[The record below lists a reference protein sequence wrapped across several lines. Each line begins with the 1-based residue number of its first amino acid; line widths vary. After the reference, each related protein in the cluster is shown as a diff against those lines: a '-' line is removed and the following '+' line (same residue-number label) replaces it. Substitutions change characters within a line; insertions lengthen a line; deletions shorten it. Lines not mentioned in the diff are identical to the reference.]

1 MRRIDDDRTVVE
13 GGGLW
18 HILWRPV
25 GRGMTIVSWLAVFV
39 SLLSFWSN
47 TPFTVCC
54 GRSCG
59 GGVDDALIF
68 DFVGSECSKK
78 IRMIDGTIVNQSS
91 TVDII

>member
-1 MRRIDDDRTVVE
+1 MASCVCFVFIVLEQRPLHCVLWA
-13 GGGLW
+13 GL
-18 HILWRPV
+18 
-25 GRGMTIVSWLAVFV
+25 
-39 SLLSFWSN
+39 
-47 TPFTVCC
+47 
-54 GRSCG
+54 G